1 MLNLSTPLR
10 VASADTLARIHEAT
24 LQVLERAGIAFKAE
38 AALAVFKQHGAPIDG
53 EVVRI
58 PRKMTENAIASAPR
72 QFGYFAR
79 RQERSVVVGA
89 KQAVTYISPNN
100 GPIYIQD
107 IENGRRPGSM
117 EDLINLYK
125 LCQASEVCDLVGAIP
140 VAPGDL
146 DERGKHL
153 AIFHQLLRHTDKP
166 LIGFVAPSPFILEM
180 FEMLE
185 IAFGM
190 HGRLSERPV
199 IGVSVNPLSPLRF
212 DRDACETLMTYAR
225 FRQPVFVLSCAQAG
239 VSSPSSLLG
248 TAVLQNA
255 EILAGLV
262 LTQLISPG
270 TPFMYSPAS
279 AVPNMA
285 TAAYVT
291 GSPESNL
298 INIVGIQLAN
308 ELYRI
313 PSRSMAG
320 LTDAKQVDCQS
331 GYETMQN
338 LFMLMM
344 AGVHVVNEC
353 LGVLDSIMTTSYE
366 KFVLDEE
373 MIDRVRRVQKGIDA
387 SEDALSVGIIQEI
400 AQTGS
405 YLMHPSTLKAC
416 RSNWKPTLAFW
427 GSYRDWEKRGYED
440 LLTRAHR
447 RYRAVL
453 AASPASVLDPSLDR
467 ELQAYVA
474 AKTA

>member
-1 MLNLSTPLR
+1 MLNLSKPLR

-24 LQVLERAGIAFKAE
+24 LTILEHTGIAFKTE
-38 AALAVFKQHGAPIDG
+38 AALAVFKKHGASIDG
-53 EVVRI
+53 DVVRI
-58 PRKMTENAIASAPR
+58 PRKLTENAIESAPQ
-72 QFGYFAR
+72 QFSYFAR
-79 RQERSVVVGA
+79 RENRSVVVGA
-89 KQAVTYISPNN
+89 KQEATYISPNN

-107 IENGRRPGSM
+107 IENGRRPGRM

-125 LCQASEVCDLVGAIP
+125 LCQASDICDLVGAIP

-146 DERGKHL
+146 DQPGKHL

-166 LIGFVAPSPFILEM
+166 LIGFVAPYPTILEM

-185 IAFGM
+185 IAFGAP
-190 HGRLSERPV
+190 GRLSERPV

-212 DRDACETLMTYAR
+212 DREACETIMTYAR

-262 LTQLISPG
+262 LTQLVSPG
-270 TPFMYSPAS
+270 TPFLYSPAS

-320 LTDAKQVDCQS
+320 LTDAKQIDCQS

-366 KFVLDEE
+366 KFVIDEE
-373 MIDRVRRVQKGIDA
+373 MIGRVIRVQKGIDA
-387 SEDALSVGIIQEI
+387 GDEALSVGVIQEI

-416 RSNWKPTLAFW
+416 RSNWKPTLALR
-427 GSYRDWEKRGYED
+427 GSYRDWEKKGCED
-440 LLTRAHR
+440 ILTRANR
-447 RYRAVL
+447 RYRALL
-453 AASPASVLDPSLDR
+453 AASPESVLDPSIDR
-467 ELQAYVA
+467 EIQAYVA
-474 AKTA
+474 AKTV